1 MTLELYKD
9 DTVTIAT
16 PELPAKTGH
25 LTVKSAQQSI
35 DGMSEDDFAHLC
47 SAALFSSNALFE
59 QGGAE
64 GTNIIID
71 DLGSLKAHVITRTND
86 DKLKLQWEAKPADQQ
101 ALDEAAAK
109 IKDKCDYIDVQPP
122 EEERPPTSETTSQD
136 PAPSQERE
144 EADDAPDGKEEEK
157 NDRVRNYLLDKLDR
171 LP

>member
-16 PELPAKTGH
+16 PELPAKKGH
-25 LTVKSAQQSI
+25 LTVKSAMQSM
-35 DGMSEDDFAHLC
+35 DELSEDDFAHLC

-59 QGGAE
+59 LGGAE
-64 GTNIIID
+64 GTNIIVD

-86 DKLKLQWEAKPADQQ
+86 DKLNLQWDAKPADQQ

-109 IKDKCDYIDVQPP
+109 IKDKCDYIDAQPP
-122 EEERPPTSETTSQD
+122 TE
-136 PAPSQERE
+136 
-144 EADDAPDGKEEEK
+144 DDAKATAPEPKPVHESSRNEEQEEGDDK
-157 NDRVRNYLLDKLDR
+157 VRNYLLDKLDR